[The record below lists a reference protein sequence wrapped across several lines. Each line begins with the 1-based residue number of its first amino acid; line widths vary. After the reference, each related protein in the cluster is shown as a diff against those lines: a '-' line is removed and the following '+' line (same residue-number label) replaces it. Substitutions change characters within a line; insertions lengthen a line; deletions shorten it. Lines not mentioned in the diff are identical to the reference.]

1 MTSAFAT
8 ILRGCNWC
16 LRHWYIPLLALA
28 AVAGWLVGRRKQSP
42 NEVIIDELAAINRAQ
57 RLDRIAA
64 ENKAEIANALADDQY
79 RSVLARLDAKQR
91 CKAEDLR
98 RHPGKRLLYLRR
110 LARQLERRDRAAAKR
125 YQ

>member
-1 MTSAFAT
+1 
-8 ILRGCNWC
+8 
-16 LRHWYIPLLALA
+16 LLALA

-42 NEVIIDELAAINRAQ
+42 NEVVIDELAAINRAQ

-79 RSVLARLDAKQR
+79 RSVLARIDAKR
-91 CKAEDLR
+91 RVKAEDLR

-110 LARQLERRDRAAAKR
+110 LARQLERRDRADAKR

>member
-1 MTSAFAT
+1 LF
-8 ILRGCNWC
+8 
-16 LRHWYIPLLALA
+16 ALA
-28 AVAGWLVGRRKQSP
+28 ATLAWLLRQRKQPP
-42 NEVIIDELAAINRAQ
+42 NEVLTDELAAINRAQ

-64 ENKAEIANALADDQY
+64 EHKAEIANALADDQY

-91 CKAEDLR
+91 VKAEDLR

-110 LARQLERRDRAAAKR
+110 IARRLEQRDRAAAKR